1 MQKRIAVIGS
11 GWRAETWVHVINAL
25 PGYSVSAVLVRNGEK
40 EEKFRQLGV
49 PVSREIPDA
58 DIHLVCVPK
67 TENYAVCEWLL
78 KEGAA
83 ALCETPAGMSAEE
96 CAAFSALSGKL
107 QFAEQY
113 PLQPR
118 FRALQAL
125 AESGMLGEQ
134 QTVTLSC
141 CHDYHAVSLFRRLLG
156 TGYELPEIQA
166 TSIEDGYFETAGREG
181 DFAPRYLGH
190 ARTLAILR
198 FRGKTGIYDFS
209 HAQYFSTLRGAH
221 VLMQGT
227 RGEVADGIGNRLSD
241 TGTAPFRLEA
251 RYGGTE
257 GRLDAPELI
266 DIVCEG
272 RILYEN
278 PFRGLRLSGEEIAMA
293 DCLCRAA
300 NYFDGGESYYSASEA
315 AFDASLALK
324 LHV

>member
-11 GWRAETWVHVINAL
+11 GWRAETWVHVVNAL
-25 PGYSVSAVLVRNGEK
+25 HGYSVSAVFVRNGEK
-40 EEKFRQLGV
+40 AEKFRRLGV

-58 DIHLVCVPK
+58 DIHLVCVSK
-67 TENYAVCEWLL
+67 TENYAVCERLL

-83 ALCETPAGMSAEE
+83 VLCETPAGMSAEE

-125 AESGMLGEQ
+125 AESGVLGEI
-134 QTVTLSC
+134 QTVSLSC
-141 CHDYHAVSLFRRLLG
+141 CHGYHAVSLFRRLLG
-156 TGYELPEIQA
+156 TGREIPDIQA
-166 TSIEDGYFETAGREG
+166 TTVSDGYFETAGREG
-181 DFAPRYLGH
+181 DFSPRYLEH

-198 FRGKTGIYDFS
+198 FCGKTGIYDFS
-209 HAQYFSTLRGAH
+209 KAQYFSTLRHGH
-221 VLMQGT
+221 VLLQGT
-227 RGEVADGIGNRLSD
+227 RGEVLDGSGYRLSD

-257 GRLDAPELI
+257 GRLDAPEII

-272 RILYEN
+272 KVLYEN

-293 DCLCRAA
+293 DCLCRTAD
-300 NYFDGGESYYSASEA
+300 YFDGGDSCYSASEA

-324 LHV
+324 LNI